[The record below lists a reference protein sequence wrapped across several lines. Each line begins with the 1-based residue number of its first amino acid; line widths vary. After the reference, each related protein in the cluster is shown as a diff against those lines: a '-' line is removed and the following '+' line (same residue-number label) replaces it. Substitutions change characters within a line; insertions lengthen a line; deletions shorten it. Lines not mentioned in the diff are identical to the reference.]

1 MESEEYNLKFVRTLA
16 MAADQLTKHVGVK
29 VLEIGKE
36 FMGMTR
42 G

>member
-1 MESEEYNLKFVRTLA
+1 MGEVKLEFLRTLA

-29 VLEIGKE
+29 VLEKGKYL
-36 FMGMTR
+36 MGMTS